1 MKISLREP
9 TARTKFGGD
18 WITAT
23 VTDIRPRPT
32 IRGYSMKVTDLKFD
46 KRNYRKHG
54 DKNRNLIRKSIE
66 EAGLGRSIV
75 IDAENE
81 IIAGN
86 GLVSQLDKNTQL
98 RVVETTGDE
107 LVVVKRTDLKTG
119 DAKRKALAIY
129 DNSTSDTSE
138 FDIELLKADFS
149 VKELEE
155 FGLDDIP
162 EDEVDVAEPIEE
174 TKEPPKVKITFSYTD
189 SRAVI
194 DAFLAEMAE
203 KYPDLLYT
211 VEIND

>member
-1 MKISLREP
+1 
-9 TARTKFGGD
+9 
-18 WITAT
+18 
-23 VTDIRPRPT
+23 
-32 IRGYSMKVTDLKFD
+32 MKV
-46 KRNYRKHG
+46 
-54 DKNRNLIRKSIE
+54 
-66 EAGLGRSIV
+66 
-75 IDAENE
+75 
-81 IIAGN
+81 
-86 GLVSQLDKNTQL
+86 
-98 RVVETTGDE
+98 
-107 LVVVKRTDLKTG
+107 TDLKTG

-155 FGLDDIP
+155 FGLEDIP

-189 SRAVI
+189 SHAII
-194 DAFLAEMAE
+194 DAFLKEMAE

>member
-1 MKISLREP
+1 
-9 TARTKFGGD
+9 
-18 WITAT
+18 
-23 VTDIRPRPT
+23 
-32 IRGYSMKVTDLKFD
+32 MKVTDLKFD

-149 VKELEE
+149 IKELEE

-194 DAFLAEMAE
+194 DAFLSEMAE